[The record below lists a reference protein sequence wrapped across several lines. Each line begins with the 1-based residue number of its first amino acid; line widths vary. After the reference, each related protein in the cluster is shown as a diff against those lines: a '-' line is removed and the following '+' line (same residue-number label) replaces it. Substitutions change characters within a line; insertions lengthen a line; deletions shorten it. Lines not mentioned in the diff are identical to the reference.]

1 MTTLAAAAAPDPTGS
16 LGRDFAT
23 GRAWSEN
30 THSLALLLGLDGTIV
45 DLNQQMAD
53 TLGQPIE
60 ELKGTLLWHQ
70 PAFASGAEWQG
81 PFQKVLE
88 ARNALRLDTEYGGR
102 WYDTS
107 FTPCLDSS
115 GKAIGVSIVGWDIT
129 ERKRAETALRESE
142 ERHRSQIE
150 NLVNGFAYCR
160 MDYLDGRPHDFTYLK
175 VNRAFEEL
183 SGMKDVVGRKVS
195 EVIPNIR
202 EVDPQLL
209 EVCGR
214 VAQKG
219 VPERFEMHLKTLD
232 RWFSVSVSA
241 RKTAILS
248 RCLT

>member
-129 ERKRAETALRESE
+129 ERKQAETALRESE

-175 VNRAFEEL
+175 PEFHAAFTHYRRRNALQL
-183 SGMKDVVGRKVS
+183 SFRPVFTGLQHYTDPPFTIHS
-195 EVIPNIR
+195 E
-202 EVDPQLL
+202 
-209 EVCGR
+209 
-214 VAQKG
+214 
-219 VPERFEMHLKTLD
+219 
-232 RWFSVSVSA
+232 
-241 RKTAILS
+241 S
-248 RCLT
+248 RCSV